1 MGEISKKMSWI
12 GLIGGILIIIGVFLP
27 WYTNAMDESGWDTA
41 TAAAPLVLAGGI
53 LVVIGTLHVLGLE
66 TPPPHATALIPT
78 GGILVFITTI
88 WFWDKI
94 GEYYLGYDA
103 GYGLY
108 LCLIGGIL
116 AIINAVGLKE
126 V

>member
-27 WYTNAMDESGWDTA
+27 WLTNATDKSGWDA
-41 TAAAPLVLAGGI
+41 TTIAPLVLAGGI

-88 WFWDKI
+88 WFLDKI
-94 GEYYLGYDA
+94 GEYYSGDA